1 MYNKSDMYNNLILD
15 MLHKKKK
22 IMLPRIN
29 VVLQSISLGE
39 TLKSTKHGSCAYFQ
53 ESWAQNLADS
63 K

>member
-1 MYNKSDMYNNLILD
+1 MYNKSDMYNNLISD
-15 MLHKKKK
+15 MLHKKI
-22 IMLPRIN
+22 IMVPRIN

-39 TLKSTKHGSCAYFQ
+39 TLKSTKHSSCAYFQ

>member
-1 MYNKSDMYNNLILD
+1 MYNKSDMYNNLISD
-15 MLHKKKK
+15 MLHKKI
-22 IMLPRIN
+22 IMVPRIN

-39 TLKSTKHGSCAYFQ
+39 TLKNTKHGSCAYFQ